1 MVRAEVEEAL
11 RVDFQVGQ
19 IVSVPLVFEKP
30 LINRWI
36 CLNLFKQFARMSY
49 RPDEDVLEIL
59 GRLLSDAACSES
71 Q

>member
-30 LINRWI
+30 LI
-36 CLNLFKQFARMSY
+36 KSA
-49 RPDEDVLEIL
+49 D
-59 GRLLSDAACSES
+59 LSELV
-71 Q
+71 